1 MNRFFPKFSL
11 FLTLFLIT
19 TSWGAAHAHA
29 AVETTVEEI
38 MASKDSYD
46 GKEVSV
52 SGAVST
58 PRFKASRR
66 GKPYMTLPLLG
77 DSKGRINV
85 LIWGNPKLKTG
96 KKVRVTGTYRK
107 VMEMGKYTFR
117 DVIET
122 GEVKTEMKTEEKNP

>member
-1 MNRFFPKFSL
+1 MNRLFLKFSL
-11 FLTLFLIT
+11 FLILFLTT
-19 TSWGAAHAHA
+19 TSWGAVHA

-38 MASKDSYD
+38 MASKDFYD

-52 SGAVST
+52 SA

-85 LIWGNPKLKTG
+85 LIWGNLKLKTG